1 MSHTLMSNKIAPAH
15 IHILIVLLLSI
26 SQVVADEVK
35 VATVNIDKL
44 LLHYRAADKELSYLK
59 SGRDRYLRDRNTR
72 QKKINSLALDIKEV
86 YAKLKSKAIPRSE
99 RDQLIDQREN
109 LIKQYKAL
117 ANEIKQADGAQATAT
132 KQKIT
137 SATRRILD
145 QCKLTTDEYAKSNG
159 YQWVIE
165 TSGTTSSQVSPLI
178 YARHAI
184 DITDEVLAVLNEVKS
199 Q

>member
-1 MSHTLMSNKIAPAH
+1 MSNKIAPAH

-86 YAKLKSKAIPRSE
+86 YAKLKSKAMPRSE
-99 RDQLIDQREN
+99 RDHLIDQRQS
-109 LIKQYKAL
+109 LIDQYEAL
-117 ANEIKQADGAQATAT
+117 ANEIKQADGAQAATT

-145 QCKLTTDEYAKSNG
+145 QCKFTTDEYAKSHG

>member
-1 MSHTLMSNKIAPAH
+1 MSNKISPA
-15 IHILIVLLLSI
+15 HILIVLLLSI
-26 SQVVADEVK
+26 SQVVATEVK

-44 LLHYRAADKELSYLK
+44 LLHYRAADKELSYVK
-59 SGRDRYLRDRNTR
+59 SGRDRYLQSRNTR
-72 QKKINSLALDIKEV
+72 QKKINGLALEIKVV
-86 YAKLKSKAIPRSE
+86 YAKLKSKAMPRSE
-99 RDQLIDQREN
+99 RDHLIDQREN
-109 LIKQYKAL
+109 LIKQYKEL
-117 ANEIKQADGAQATAT
+117 ANEIRQADGAQATTT

-145 QCKLTTDEYAKSNG
+145 QCKLTTDEYAKSHG

-178 YARHAI
+178 YARDAI

>member
-1 MSHTLMSNKIAPAH
+1 MMSNKIAPA
-15 IHILIVLLLSI
+15 HILIVLLLSI
-26 SQVVADEVK
+26 SHVVADEVK

-86 YAKLKSKAIPRSE
+86 YAKLKNKAMPRSE
-99 RDQLIDQREN
+99 RDHLIDQRQN
-109 LIKQYKAL
+109 LIVQYKAL
-117 ANEIKQADGAQATAT
+117 ANEIKLADGAQAAST

-137 SATRRILD
+137 AATRRILD
-145 QCKLTTDEYAKSNG
+145 QCKLTTNKYAKSHG

-165 TSGTTSSQVSPLI
+165 SSGTTSSQVSPLI

-184 DITDEVLAVLNEVKS
+184 DITDEILALLNDVKS

>member
-1 MSHTLMSNKIAPAH
+1 M
-15 IHILIVLLLSI
+15 
-26 SQVVADEVK
+26 
-35 VATVNIDKL
+35 
-44 LLHYRAADKELSYLK
+44 K

-117 ANEIKQADGAQATAT
+117 ANEIKQADGAQATTT

-145 QCKLTTDEYAKSNG
+145 QCKLTTDEYAKSHG